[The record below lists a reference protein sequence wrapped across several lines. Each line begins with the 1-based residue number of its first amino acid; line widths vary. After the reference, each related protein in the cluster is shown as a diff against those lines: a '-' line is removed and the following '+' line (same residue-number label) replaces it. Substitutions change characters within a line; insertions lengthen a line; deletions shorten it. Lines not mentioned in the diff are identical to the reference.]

1 MINYMTHST
10 LRNLR
15 QSVAQEKNN
24 HSRLKPEKNF
34 FLQALTKEIVCGIV
48 INSHRNIYRN

>member
-1 MINYMTHST
+1 MINYMMHRT

-24 HSRLKPEKNF
+24 RSQLKPEKKF
-34 FLQALTKEIVCGIV
+34 FLQALRKEIVCDIV
-48 INSHRNIYRN
+48 INSHKNIYRN

>member
-15 QSVAQEKNN
+15 ESVAQEKNN
-24 HSRLKPEKNF
+24 HSQLKPEKNF
-34 FLQALTKEIVCGIV
+34 FLQALTKEIVCDIV

>member
-1 MINYMTHST
+1 MMHRT

-24 HSRLKPEKNF
+24 RSQLKPEKKF
-34 FLQALTKEIVCGIV
+34 FLQALRKEIVCDIV
-48 INSHRNIYRN
+48 INSHKNIYRN